1 MRERETDIDEYK
13 KREINIGG
21 ERKRERQ
28 TNGKR
33 DRDRQIETAMPMQ
46 EIKRDQKKG
55 NEYNTLVQEKEMQR
69 KKRERE
75 IKDFFFPFF
84 GVFCFRYFL
93 SFFLFYFFLSLQL
106 SLLTFSRSQ
115 LNQNERLQ
123 QNKRTKQI

>member
-75 IKDFFFPFF
+75 IKDFFFPFLAF
-84 GVFCFRYFL
+84 FAFVIFYPFFSFIFSFHSSFHFSLFL
-93 SFFLFYFFLSLQL
+93 VLS
-106 SLLTFSRSQ
+106 
-115 LNQNERLQ
+115 
-123 QNKRTKQI
+123 